1 MENTTEQSIS
11 DSNSHSDS
19 KNINHDFCE
28 KNNCKIINN
37 NNNNNNNYNNDTN
50 NYNNNN
56 DNDNVEKCTAN
67 FCISCGLNLGYNNPR
82 QFCRKT
88 YCPYE

>member
-1 MENTTEQSIS
+1 MENTNEKLINGSHNNS
-11 DSNSHSDS
+11 DSQ
-19 KNINHDFCE
+19 NINHDFCE
-28 KNNCKIINN
+28 KNNCKI
-37 NNNNNNNYNNDTN
+37 NNNYNDTD
-50 NYNNNN
+50 NNN
-56 DNDNVEKCTAN
+56 NDNVEKCTAN

>member
-1 MENTTEQSIS
+1 MENTTEKPIS
-11 DSNSHSDS
+11 DSHSDS
-19 KNINHDFCE
+19 NNNQNINHDFCE
-28 KNNCKIINN
+28 KDNCKIYKND
-37 NNNNNNNYNNDTN
+37 NYNDND
-50 NYNNNN
+50 NNN
-56 DNDNVEKCTAN
+56 DNNNDEKCTGN

>member
-11 DSNSHSDS
+11 DSHSNRHSHSDS
-19 KNINHDFCE
+19 QNINHDFCE
-28 KNNCKIINN
+28 KNNCKIYNN
-37 NNNNNNNYNNDTN
+37 NNNNNN
-50 NYNNNN
+50 
-56 DNDNVEKCTAN
+56 DNVNINVEKCTAN
-67 FCISCGLNLGYNNPR
+67 FCISCDLNLGYNNPR

>member
-1 MENTTEQSIS
+1 MENTNEQSIS
-11 DSNSHSDS
+11 NSHSYS

-28 KNNCKIINN
+28 KNNCKIYKN
-37 NNNNNNNYNNDTN
+37 NNDTN
-50 NYNNNN
+50 NDNDNN
-56 DNDNVEKCTAN
+56 NDNVEKCTAN
-67 FCISCGLNLGYNNPR
+67 FCISCDLNLGYNNPR

>member
-1 MENTTEQSIS
+1 MENTIEKSIS
-11 DSNSHSDS
+11 NSNSDSDS
-19 KNINHDFCE
+19 KNINHDFCK
-28 KNNCKIINN
+28 KNNCKIYKNN
-37 NNNNNNNYNNDTN
+37 
-50 NYNNNN
+50 
-56 DNDNVEKCTAN
+56 NDNVEKCTAN

>member
-11 DSNSHSDS
+11 NTQ
-19 KNINHDFCE
+19 NINHDFCE
-28 KNNCKIINN
+28 KDNCKIYNN
-37 NNNNNNNYNNDTN
+37 NNNDTN
-50 NYNNNN
+50 NDTNN
-56 DNDNVEKCTAN
+56 DNDNVNVNVEKCTGN